1 LVLAM
6 QPVGGTVYVG
16 GAFTNLVPPAGSSA
30 PGVTRNRLAAFDVA
44 SRSLLSWNP
53 DANGKVRALAVSADG
68 TKLYVGGD
76 FTKVNLK
83 AQPGFAQ
90 FNAR

>member
-1 LVLAM
+1 VAA
-6 QPVGGTVYVG
+6 VG
-16 GAFTNLVPPAGSSA
+16 A
-30 PGVTRNRLAAFDVA
+30 RH
-44 SRSLLSWNP
+44 
-53 DANGKVRALAVSADG
+53 
-68 TKLYVGGD
+68 LYVGGD